1 MYKLLILSIMTI
13 STSALAQSSKA
24 TTVRKTFSRS
34 TSIST
39 TIQAD
44 PSIIWA
50 LLTNATDYKRWN
62 STIVSIEG
70 EIAPGEKI
78 KLKSTLDPK
87 RTFKLK
93 VKKFDAEKSLVW
105 GDAMGKRTY
114 TLSPNGKGS
123 VLFTMVEKIGG
134 PIFPLFASKIPSF
147 DASFEQFAADLKKEA
162 ELIQQK

>member
-24 TTVRKTFSRS
+24 TTIRKTFSRS

-50 LLTNATDYKRWN
+50 LLTNAADYKRWN

-70 EIAPGEKI
+70 DIAPGEKI

-114 TLSPNGKGS
+114 TLSPNGNGS